1 MRRLLVAVAVLVLG
15 ASPAWSHDYSA
26 GDLVIDHPWAR
37 PSFGASPNGAAYM
50 SVTNTG
56 SAAERLVGISG
67 DVAER
72 IELHATTMD
81 GDVMRMRP
89 VSGGVDIPPGETV
102 RFAPGAM
109 HVMLMGL
116 KMPLKE
122 GEAFPLRLSF
132 APGGDVEVSVH
143 VETQGGSQPPQR
155 EHKH

>member
-1 MRRLLVAVAVLVLG
+1 MRRFFAAGAMLLLG
-15 ASPAWSHDYSA
+15 ASAAFAHDYNS

-37 PSFGASPNGAAYM
+37 PSFGASPNGVAYM

-56 SAAERLVGISG
+56 SATERLVGISG

-72 IELHATTMD
+72 IELHKTTME

-89 VSGGVDIPPGETV
+89 VTGGVEIPPGETV

-122 GEAFPLRLSF
+122 GEAFPLSLSF
-132 APGGDVEVSVH
+132 ERAGGVEVSVH
-143 VETQGGSQPPQR
+143 VENQGGKKPPQR